1 MAFLGLNKIDEA
13 KNQLSSLDIY
23 AEDASLKE
31 ITIWDINSVD
41 VLLQIAKRVLNA
53 EILANEAKFQESIVL
68 LEEAVNIEDNL
79 NYKEPP
85 DWFFQ

>member
-1 MAFLGLNKIDEA
+1 M
-13 KNQLSSLDIY
+13 
-23 AEDASLKE
+23 
-31 ITIWDINSVD
+31 
-41 VLLQIAKRVLNA
+41 LLQIAKRVLNA

-85 DWFFQ
+85 DWFF